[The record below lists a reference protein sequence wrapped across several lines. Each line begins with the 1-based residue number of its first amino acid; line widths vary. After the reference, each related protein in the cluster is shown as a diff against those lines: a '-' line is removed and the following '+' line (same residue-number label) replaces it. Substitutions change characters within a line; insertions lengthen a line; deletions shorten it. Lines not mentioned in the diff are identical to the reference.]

1 MRLTSG
7 RLLCITTFSFF
18 FYSLL
23 AEVKYTKKSL
33 EKIRAKLINKG
44 GLDMLCFFSFIYCI
58 FFFYI
63 FSSFH
68 FIFCNGC
75 KKSIIIRI
83 KKKTWQQVKNKK
95 NKTKLSKGDVSA
107 QLTDHKGDCMRYQA
121 DLNAVTR
128 TGVSVD
134 ATVC

>member
-44 GLDMLCFFSFIYCI
+44 GLYMLCFFFSFIYCI
-58 FFFYI
+58 FFFLH
-63 FSSFH
+63 SF
-68 FIFCNGC
+68 FISFYFLQ
-75 KKSIIIRI
+75 R
-83 KKKTWQQVKNKK
+83 
-95 NKTKLSKGDVSA
+95 L
-107 QLTDHKGDCMRYQA
+107 
-121 DLNAVTR
+121 
-128 TGVSVD
+128 
-134 ATVC
+134 

>member
-1 MRLTSG
+1 MICYVFF
-7 RLLCITTFSFF
+7 LLFIVSFF
-18 FYSLL
+18 S
-23 AEVKYTKKSL
+23 T
-33 EKIRAKLINKG
+33 
-44 GLDMLCFFSFIYCI
+44 FFL
-58 FFFYI
+58 
-63 FSSFH
+63 H
-68 FIFCNGC
+68 FILFFATVV

-95 NKTKLSKGDVSA
+95 NKTKQNKGDVNA

-128 TGVSVD
+128 TGLSVD

>member
-63 FSSFH
+63 LSSFH

-83 KKKTWQQVKNKK
+83 KKKPGNRLKTKK
-95 NKTKLSKGDVSA
+95 KTKLNKGDVSA

-128 TGVSVD
+128 TGLSVD
-134 ATVC
+134 ATGC

>member
-44 GLDMLCFFSFIYCI
+44 GLYMLCFFSFIYCI
-58 FFFYI
+58 FFSTF
-63 FSSFH
+63 FLH
-68 FIFCNGC
+68 FILFFA
-75 KKSIIIRI
+75 
-83 KKKTWQQVKNKK
+83 TVVKN
-95 NKTKLSKGDVSA
+95 L
-107 QLTDHKGDCMRYQA
+107 
-121 DLNAVTR
+121 
-128 TGVSVD
+128 
-134 ATVC
+134 

>member
-33 EKIRAKLINKG
+33 KKIRAKLINKG

-63 FSSFH
+63 LSSFH

-83 KKKTWQQVKNKK
+83 KKKPGNRLKTKK
-95 NKTKLSKGDVSA
+95 TKQNKTKGML
-107 QLTDHKGDCMRYQA
+107 M
-121 DLNAVTR
+121 LN
-128 TGVSVD
+128 
-134 ATVC
+134 

>member
-63 FSSFH
+63 LPSFH

-75 KKSIIIRI
+75 KKSIMIRI
-83 KKKTWQQVKNKK
+83 KKKPGNRL
-95 NKTKLSKGDVSA
+95 KTKKTK
-107 QLTDHKGDCMRYQA
+107 Q
-121 DLNAVTR
+121 N
-128 TGVSVD
+128 
-134 ATVC
+134 

>member
-23 AEVKYTKKSL
+23 AEVKYTRKSL
-33 EKIRAKLINKG
+33 KIRAKLINKG

-63 FSSFH
+63 LSSFH

-83 KKKTWQQVKNKK
+83 KKTWQQVKNKK
-95 NKTKLSKGDVSA
+95 NKTKQNKGDVNA

-128 TGVSVD
+128 TGLSVD

>member
-44 GLDMLCFFSFIYCI
+44 VFICYVFFLLFIVSFFST
-58 FFFYI
+58 FFL
-63 FSSFH
+63 H
-68 FIFCNGC
+68 FILFFATVV

-83 KKKTWQQVKNKK
+83 KKKPGNRLKTKK
-95 NKTKLSKGDVSA
+95 NKTKQNKGDVNA

-128 TGVSVD
+128 TGLSVD